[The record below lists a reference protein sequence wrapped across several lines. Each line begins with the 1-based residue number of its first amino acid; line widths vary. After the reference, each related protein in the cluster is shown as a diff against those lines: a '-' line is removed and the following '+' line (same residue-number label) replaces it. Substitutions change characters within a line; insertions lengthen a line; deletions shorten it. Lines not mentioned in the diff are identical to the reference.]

1 MWTLCKRVLLL
12 IVAVCAVTGCAL
24 LWLIFSATNIK
35 PNAGGEAVSL
45 DSLSLQLDILS
56 LTMAAVGI
64 ALAAVGLFGYQT
76 LREAAEAR
84 AERTAAEIAAM
95 RADEIATAAVAKH
108 LEGLH
113 SDDGLARTNQAATV
127 ELGSVT
133 EVERKED

>member
-1 MWTLCKRVLLL
+1 MWTLCKRILLVV
-12 IVAVCAVTGCAL
+12 VAVCAVTGCAL
-24 LWLIFSATNIK
+24 LWLIFSATDIK
-35 PNAGGEAVSL
+35 PNSGGVPVSL

-84 AERTAAEIAAM
+84 AERTAAEIAAR
-95 RADEIATAAVAKH
+95 RADEIATAAIAKH
-108 LEGLH
+108 LENIQIDEGF
-113 SDDGLARTNQAATV
+113 ARANQSATV